1 MSAPDRH
8 TVRNMVNTLADLLL
22 DEGVSR
28 KRILEYIDEYAYPS
42 EEDMKY
48 FDLMWLKEET

>member
-1 MSAPDRH
+1 MSAPDRY
-8 TVRNMVNTLADLLL
+8 TVRNMVNTLDDLLL

-28 KRILEYIDEYAYPS
+28 KRILEYINEYAYPS